1 MRELFL
7 AMIAGL
13 GLASGAAAQNETQ
26 NDPVVVELY
35 TSQGCSSCPPAD
47 ALLSELA
54 GRDDVIPLALHVDY
68 WDYIGWADSFADSD
82 HTRRQKA
89 YARAAG
95 ERTIYTPQMIVG
107 GKDHVVGARPMHLAD
122 LIQSHA
128 AQQDEVDLTLAREGD
143 RLRIAARAE
152 RPVDGPL
159 TVQVVRYDP
168 EETVEIGRGENAG
181 HTFTYSNVVTSWQV
195 IGAWD
200 GTGRFEVEMPVTG
213 DEPVVVIVQER
224 GPGRVLAAAR
234 LD

>member
-1 MRELFL
+1 MRRLFL
-7 AMIAGL
+7 AVVAGF
-13 GLASGAAAQNETQ
+13 GLASGAVAQ

-47 ALLSELA
+47 AILSELA

-68 WDYIGWADSFADSD
+68 WDYIGWADSFADPN

-95 ERTIYTPQMIVG
+95 ERTIYTPQMIVDG
-107 GKDHVVGARPMHLAD
+107 QDHVVGARPMHLAE
-122 LIQSHA
+122 LIQAHA
-128 AQQDEVDLTLAREGD
+128 AQKEAVDLSLVREGD
-143 RLRIAARAE
+143 RLRITAKAE
-152 RPVDGPL
+152 HPVASPL
-159 TVQVVRYDP
+159 MVQLVRYEP
-168 EETVEIGRGENAG
+168 EATVEIGRGENAG
-181 HTFTYSNVVTSWQV
+181 HTYTYFNIVTSWEV

-200 GTGRFEVEMPVTG
+200 GTGDFELEAPVSG
-213 DEPVVVIVQER
+213 DRPVVVIIQER